1 MAGQFNYSQ
10 QPEASQRAQ
19 NPNSSFQ
26 IHAEIQDEVNQA
38 DDDNYAVKD
47 VEFVF
52 GIVLNAKADQFG
64 NHFCG
69 KDPDKEDVT
78 DPQYL
83 SLKIALVKSV
93 EGERDSI
100 CQDETVNQEVKGD
113 TDNYLVKEVI
123 ASVPLGSIF
132 AMNFSLVFKPV
143 DSLSDC
149 TDLVRLSIN
158 IFIMNE
164 TRILLLECLAVALRT
179 FF

>member
-19 NPNSSFQ
+19 NPNGSFH

-69 KDPDKEDVT
+69 KDPDKEDVA

-93 EGERDSI
+93 EGECNGIR
-100 CQDETVNQEVKGD
+100 QDEAVNQKVKGD

-143 DSLSDC
+143 DSLSNRS
-149 TDLVRLSIN
+149 DLVRVLID
-158 IFIMNE
+158 IFLMHE
-164 TRILLLECLAVALRT
+164 TQILLLECLAVALRT
-179 FF
+179 LF